1 MITDQERPI
10 GVMLIDCRP
19 LVLKGLHDLIDSR
32 KPRMEVTGQATTYTN
47 ALNLADQ
54 LRPNVI
60 FFSFFPDALNPL
72 DVVAGLTRRAE
83 MKVLLL
89 KGLYEAVPAAQAIE
103 AGARGIVLA
112 EDPTESI
119 IQAILKVHHSD
130 FAMDRAWAGGL
141 AGYAAAGH
149 IPLKCNREQA
159 KQARLTLRERE
170 LICAIVGEPSA
181 KYVSIAGRLG
191 ISEHTVHNHLSN
203 IYQKLNLINRIDLL
217 MYALKHGLTNNKPP
231 PNSAWVELD

>member
-1 MITDQERPI
+1 MTLDPRKPI
-10 GVMLIDCRP
+10 RVMLIDCRP
-19 LVLKGLHDLIDSR
+19 LVLVGLHDLINAK
-32 KPRMEVTGQATTYTN
+32 KPQMEVSGQASTYTN

-60 FFSFFPDALNPL
+60 FFSFFPDALDPL
-72 DVVAGLTRRAE
+72 EVVAQLTRNAE
-83 MKVLLL
+83 MKLLIL
-89 KGLYEAVPAAQAIE
+89 KGLYEAVPVAQAIE

-119 IQAILKVHHSD
+119 TRAIIKVHYRD
-130 FAMDRAWAGGL
+130 VGLDRAWAEGL
-141 AGYAAAGH
+141 SGYAASGH
-149 IPLKCNREQA
+149 VPLKCNLEQA

-170 LICAIVGEPSA
+170 LILAIVGDPSA
-181 KYVSIAGRLG
+181 KYISIAERLG

-217 MYALKHGLTNNKPP
+217 MYALKHGLTSDQAPP
-231 PNSAWVELD
+231 ESTWVELD